1 MRWATE
7 EHTETFCRCVFFS
20 FASVVRHFPSFASN
34 FSHSSFEIS
43 TWGLATGWSAL
54 RFCVHHHAGFSRETF
69 DIFLFFWAWVYCPHW
84 LASAFILSQYFMV
97 VMYGLSLST
106 VLCPQGSTL
115 SCLFCGFWFWLCCFP
130 AVIIAVWITVPQSMD
145 HFSSLL
151 PVSLFLCSDIVS
163 DIVFNSVEFFS
174 LFYFLVVDSS
184 LSL

>member
-1 MRWATE
+1 MG
-7 EHTETFCRCVFFS
+7 
-20 FASVVRHFPSFASN
+20 
-34 FSHSSFEIS
+34 FSHWVKRSQILCSPSCWLQLWDLWYLSVFLS
-43 TWGLATGWSAL
+43 LGLL
-54 RFCVHHHAGFSRETF
+54 
-69 DIFLFFWAWVYCPHW
+69 PHW

-115 SCLFCGFWFWLCCFP
+115 SCLFRGFWFWLCCFP

-174 LFYFLVVDSS
+174 LFYFLVADSS
-184 LSL
+184 LSLK